1 MKKIFFDLFD
11 FVFPRRSNDE
21 AIYATSPADF
31 YEKIPR
37 WSDSDIYPDIQA
49 IFRYKDPTAKAMIKE
64 LKSSNSRHAA
74 EIAAYALAEHFE
86 DKNVHG
92 AVIIPMPISKKRRK
106 KRGYNQCELIAEL
119 FIREAESRGTQCHF
133 AIRTDIIEKTIDT
146 KKSALQGRAARLEMN
161 ESVFKSNRAVSHI
174 RERVI
179 VIDDVVTTGSTMRSA
194 IKSLRNAG
202 ARDVLG
208 IGITH

>member
-11 FVFPRRSNDE
+11 FVFPADRMTRRYMSLHQPISMKKYPDG
-21 AIYATSPADF
+21 AIADVC
-31 YEKIPR
+31 
-37 WSDSDIYPDIQA
+37 PDIQA

-74 EIAAYALAEHFE
+74 KIAGYALAEHFE

-92 AVIIPMPISKKRRK
+92 AVMIPMPISKKRRK
-106 KRGYNQCELIAEL
+106 KHGYNQCELIAEL